1 MLNKENLL
9 CTSTGAPEPGYVPA
23 KLTIGHT
30 KTGLNG
36 RRDLYGYQYVSSTG
50 KIEPDVV
57 NGTTIYD
64 CYAKS
69 SSGVTTTVPFYY
81 DGVKYQNDDPTEPLL
96 SIWRSLVGQTVDI
109 WLSGGGVK
117 TLISQAIAAL
127 LGGSHDAWEGASAS
141 GGRNFGNSRLHS
153 GNEKLTRDFVR
164 SYGIYKYRGSSRKFW
179 NENPVFSFFRN
190 SLYVLAGIKRFTVQ
204 RACSQLHG
212 DGEIHHGDYERF
224 QAATRFG
231 CNWRVVQFWRNE
243 SYPRRRGN
251 QNSHSAVAV
260 NAASVKEVA

>member
-1 MLNKENLL
+1 MLKKECLFGIA
-9 CTSTGAPEPGYVPA
+9 SDAPEPGYVKA
-23 KLTIGHT
+23 ELTIGT
-30 KTGLNG
+30 LGVVAG
-36 RRDLYGYQYVSSTG
+36 SFMGYRRGVRGALT
-50 KIEPDVV
+50 PDVV
-57 NGTTIYD
+57 HGKNINELNSGLTENGIMIQ
-64 CYAKS
+64 A
-69 SSGVTTTVPFYY
+69 TVPFYY
-81 DGVKYQNDDPTEPLL
+81 NGKKYQNGEEDANNALFNEWTYLL
-96 SIWRSLVGQTVDI
+96 NQTVEV
-109 WLSGGGVK
+109 WLGGVNA
-117 TLISQAIAAL
+117 LVLQVIAAL
-127 LGGSHDAWEGASAS
+127 LGGLHDACEGTSAS

-153 GNEKLTRDFVR
+153 GNEKLTQDFVR

-224 QAATRFG
+224 QASTRFG
-231 CNWRVVQFWRNE
+231 CNWRVVQFWGNE